1 MEVLEKRALS
11 EIRVYVW
18 VRSFALTAARLTS
31 WRFGTSDGLRTIL
44 GDICFLEMHELTDV
58 AE

>member
-11 EIRVYVW
+11 EVRVYVW

-31 WRFGTSDGLRTIL
+31 WRFGWVEDHTG
-44 GDICFLEMHELTDV
+44 
-58 AE
+58 